1 MLQIYAFGHKRKQ
14 RRTYQASIYTYAH
27 IKEQK
32 KRKIT
37 HKLCCKTNFLF
48 KILFLI
54 EISLTNDDP
63 K

>member
-1 MLQIYAFGHKRKQ
+1 MHLD
-14 RRTYQASIYTYAH
+14 
-27 IKEQK
+27 IKENKGELIRQVNAHMPTQK
-32 KRKIT
+32 NKEKRIIT
-37 HKLCCKTNFLF
+37 DKLCCKTNFLF